1 MNDKL
6 KKTLL
11 ALYSSL
17 PLLVAAPAA
26 LTLVGCE
33 GGAEEVGEDIDDAVE
48 DTGDAI
54 EDATD

>member
-6 KKTLL
+6 KKTML
-11 ALYSSL
+11 ALYSAL
-17 PLLVAAPAA
+17 PLLIAAPAA
-26 LTLVGCE
+26 MTLSGCE

-48 DTGDAI
+48 DTGDAV